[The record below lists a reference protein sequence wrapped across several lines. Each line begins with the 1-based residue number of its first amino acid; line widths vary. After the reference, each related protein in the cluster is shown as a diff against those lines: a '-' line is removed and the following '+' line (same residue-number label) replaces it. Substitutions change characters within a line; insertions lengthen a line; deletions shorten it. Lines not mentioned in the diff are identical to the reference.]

1 MFISVIV
8 PLYRGKKYIS
18 RIIRSIEANVKT
30 EGWETQIIFVN
41 DDPQDFFEEDCY
53 TSQNRINIEFI
64 NHKQNK
70 GIHQTKI
77 DGFKKAK
84 GQYLLFLDQDDTIS
98 DFYFTSQLKK
108 IGKYDA
114 VFCNGFRRQG
124 ESIYYPGKMET
135 YKFHLDEYLMFGYP
149 LISLGQMLVR
159 HEAVPKGWIENPMG
173 HNGWDD
179 HLFWICMLYE
189 QSAIQYNS
197 EYLYVHEEAG
207 ENASFDWTAMKN
219 SGTEFRDK
227 VAGLNIFDT
236 DDERR
241 FTDTIEKRVAKYDKY
256 IELDNILNRTGK
268 QEVNAYLYTNSIQTV
283 AVYGVGVY
291 GKKLCQM
298 LDPQKVCI
306 KYGIDKNAL
315 HKHADF
321 PIYENV
327 REDIPVDCIICAT
340 GFEDEALKE
349 KIRGNVLTMKEI
361 LRKAGSVAVGNYR

>member
-1 MFISVIV
+1 MFISVII
-8 PLYRGKKYIS
+8 PLYKGEKYIS
-18 RIIRSIEANVKT
+18 RIIRRVEANVIT
-30 EGWETQIIFVN
+30 EGWETEIIFVN
-41 DDPQDFFEEDCY
+41 DDPRDFFEEDCY
-53 TSQNRINIEFI
+53 ISQVNIQFI
-64 NHKQNK
+64 NHKQNE

-98 DFYFTSQLKK
+98 DSYFASQLKK
-108 IGKYDA
+108 IGEYDA

-135 YKFHLDEYLMFGYP
+135 YRFHLEEYPAIGYP

-159 HEAVPKGWIENPMG
+159 YEAVPKGWIENPME

-179 HLFWICMLYE
+179 HLFWICMLHE
-189 QSAIQYNS
+189 QAAIQYNS

-207 ENASFDWTAMKN
+207 ENASFDWISMKN
-219 SGTEFRDK
+219 SGTEFKDK
-227 VAGLNIFDT
+227 VIGLNIFDE
-236 DDERR
+236 DDNRR

-256 IELDNILNRTGK
+256 IELDYLLNFARK
-268 QEVNAYLYTNSIQTV
+268 QDINAYLYTNSIQTV

-291 GKKLCQM
+291 GKKLCRM
-298 LDPQKVCI
+298 LDNQKVCI

-315 HKHADF
+315 NKQAAF

-349 KIRGNVLTMKEI
+349 KITGNVLTMKEI
-361 LRKAGSVAVGNYR
+361 LQKSKKCGCG